1 MSVRHGGLGEHGPAA
16 RFLVPDS
23 TVDKAGRT
31 RARNATRGRSIP
43 PAVRPER
50 VDPPPVSCE
59 QDEAEPRHRA
69 INSRAA
75 SARRAGSPTSQRV
88 GRKGDSYLIL
98 TNSTVSGNTASGNG
112 LGQGGGIANVGYL
125 ALSGTTNI
133 TNNTCRGGAGRG
145 GGLLIFGT
153 PAATAAASNWTSSI
167 SGNTPDNCVNSGGT

>member
-1 MSVRHGGLGEHGPAA
+1 MRSSHPLVLSDSGRTTSWAATDVPRPRTCGSREGSSPARSASSRGHSRCGGSDPASRAAKTVLQRETGTRRWPLGVPDSGCPSVTVDSASTAPAA

-43 PAVRPER
+43 LAVRPER

-88 GRKGDSYLIL
+88 GRKG
-98 TNSTVSGNTASGNG
+98 VHKG
-112 LGQGGGIANVGYL
+112 GQN
-125 ALSGTTNI
+125 
-133 TNNTCRGGAGRG
+133 R
-145 GGLLIFGT
+145 
-153 PAATAAASNWTSSI
+153 
-167 SGNTPDNCVNSGGT
+167 